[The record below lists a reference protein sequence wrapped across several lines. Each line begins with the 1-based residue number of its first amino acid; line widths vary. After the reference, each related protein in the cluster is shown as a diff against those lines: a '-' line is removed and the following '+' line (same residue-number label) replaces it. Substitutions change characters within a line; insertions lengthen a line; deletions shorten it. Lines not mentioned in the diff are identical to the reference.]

1 MDEPRAGWRTF
12 GEMDGPGRVDGG
24 PAPGSG
30 DRQDPAGPGDR
41 WAGPPDAARAWAGRV
56 SADGVD
62 LADAQGDGSWH
73 VGRIIPL
80 AIAAA
85 AGAVLAG
92 ALLIVVLGTG
102 GAAAV
107 VVDGSGTAEP
117 GPASSDAAAVGIR
130 PPEAAGASAVAAGSE
145 TDSIV
150 VDVEGA
156 VPRPGLV
163 RLPAGARV
171 GDAIAA
177 AGGYAPT
184 VDVGRAAGEVNLAA
198 RVSDGDRVHVPAM
211 GDAPATTNG
220 AAADG
225 SQAVGAQ
232 AVGAGA
238 APGPVDVNRAS
249 ASELDALPG
258 IGPVTADKII
268 KARATAPFRTVQEL
282 RDRKVVTA
290 ATYAKIAPLVT
301 VGP

>member
-1 MDEPRAGWRTF
+1 MDESRAGWRTF
-12 GEMDGPGRVDGG
+12 GETDGPGRVGGG

-56 SADGVD
+56 GADGVD
-62 LADAQGDGSWH
+62 LADAHAAGPWH
-73 VGRIIPL
+73 VGRVIPL

-92 ALLIVVLGTG
+92 ALLVVALGTG

-107 VVDGSGTAEP
+107 VVEESGTAAP
-117 GPASSDAAAVGIR
+117 GPASSETAAVGIR
-130 PPEAAGASAVAAGSE
+130 PPEAAGASAVAAGSD

-198 RVSDGDRVHVPAM
+198 RVSDGDHVHVPAM
-211 GDAPATTNG
+211 GDAPATTTG
-220 AAADG
+220 TADGTADGG
-225 SQAVGAQ
+225 SQAVA
-232 AVGAGA
+232 AGA
-238 APGPVDVNRAS
+238 APGLVDVNRAS